1 MEQKGLISVSTNSV
15 TKELELSRIDDDLIL
30 FDDFANLPVP
40 YEPRRN
46 MGLIVGLCL
55 QGNFHYSADTVEHNV
70 CAGEALIIHEGQV
83 VNNYWSSNDV
93 SGIGIM
99 MSYDFFH
106 EIVKGIHE
114 LSSLFLFSR
123 SHPVFML
130 QPNEIDDTIDYFKI
144 IKKRVDNNIKH
155 FRRDEVRMLVSAM
168 IYDLCNIVYR
178 IQLSTDRKQTRAEAI
193 FTDFIRL
200 VEQNHKSERRVGWYA
215 HKMCITAKYLSE
227 TVKQVSRRTPN
238 DWIDNYVVMELR
250 VQLKNTT
257 KSIKEIA
264 QEMCFPNQS
273 FLGKYFKEHVGVS
286 PMTYRKS

>member
-130 QPNEIDDTIDYFKI
+130 QPNEIDDAIDYFKI
-144 IKKRVDNNIKH
+144 IKKRVDNNVKH
-155 FRRDEVRMLVSAM
+155 FRRDEVKMLVSAM

-178 IQLSTDRKQTRAEAI
+178 IQLSTNKKQTRAEAI

-200 VEQNHKSERRVGWYA
+200 VEQNYRSERRVGWYA

-227 TVKQVSRRTPN
+227 TVKQVSHRTPN

-264 QEMCFPNQS
+264 QDMCFPNQL
-273 FLGKYFKEHVGVS
+273 FMGKYFKEHVGMS
-286 PMTYRKS
+286 PMAYRKS

>member
-93 SGIGIM
+93 SGIEIM

-130 QPNEIDDTIDYFKI
+130 QPNEIEDAIDYFKI
-144 IKKRVDNNIKH
+144 IKKKVDNNVKH
-155 FRRDEVRMLVSAM
+155 FRRDEVKMLVSAM

-178 IQLSTDRKQTRAEAI
+178 IQLSTNKKQTRAEAI

-200 VEQNHKSERRVGWYA
+200 VEQNYKSERRVGWYA

-227 TVKQVSRRTPN
+227 TVKQVSHRTPN

-264 QEMCFPNQS
+264 QDMCFPNQS
-273 FLGKYFKEHVGVS
+273 FMGKYFKEHVGMS
-286 PMTYRKS
+286 PMAYRKS

>member
-1 MEQKGLISVSTNSV
+1 M
-15 TKELELSRIDDDLIL
+15 

-130 QPNEIDDTIDYFKI
+130 QPNEIDDAIDYFKI
-144 IKKRVDNNIKH
+144 IKKRVDNNVKH
-155 FRRDEVRMLVSAM
+155 FRRDEVKMLVSAM

-178 IQLSTDRKQTRAEAI
+178 IQLSTNKKQTRAEAI

-200 VEQNHKSERRVGWYA
+200 VEQNYRSERRVGWYA

-227 TVKQVSRRTPN
+227 TVKQVSHRTPN

-264 QEMCFPNQS
+264 QDMCFPNQS
-273 FLGKYFKEHVGVS
+273 FMGKYFKEHVGMS
-286 PMTYRKS
+286 PMAYRKS

>member
-1 MEQKGLISVSTNSV
+1 MGQKGLLSVSTNSV
-15 TKELELSRIDDDLIL
+15 TKELELSRMDDDIIL
-30 FDDFANLPVP
+30 FDDFANMPVP

-55 QGNFHYSADTVEHNV
+55 QGGFRYTADTVEHSV
-70 CAGEALIIHEGQV
+70 HAGEALIIHEGQV
-83 VNNYWSSNDV
+83 VENYWSSKDV
-93 SGIGIM
+93 RGIGIM

-123 SHPVFML
+123 SNPVFML

-227 TVKQVSRRTPN
+227 TVKQVSHRTPN

-264 QEMCFPNQS
+264 QDMCFPNQS
-273 FLGKYFKEHVGVS
+273 FMGKYFKEHVGMS
-286 PMTYRKS
+286 PMAYRKS

>member
-130 QPNEIDDTIDYFKI
+130 QPNEIDDAIDYFKI
-144 IKKRVDNNIKH
+144 IKKRVDNNVKH
-155 FRRDEVRMLVSAM
+155 FRRDEVKMLVSAM

-178 IQLSTDRKQTRAEAI
+178 IQLSTNKKQTRAEAI

-200 VEQNHKSERRVGWYA
+200 VEQNYRSERRVGWYA

-227 TVKQVSRRTPN
+227 TVKQVSHRTPN

-264 QEMCFPNQS
+264 QDMCFPNQS
-273 FLGKYFKEHVGVS
+273 FMGKYFKEHVGMS
-286 PMTYRKS
+286 PMAYRKS